1 MAEDDMKTASAS
13 VSEDQVAIEPLGL
26 EWTQLLEAS
35 WKFSDEFT
43 HKMLQTLI
51 RLQRVFGVFVA
62 SSREPV
68 SWMVLDR

>member
-1 MAEDDMKTASAS
+1 MTEDDKIS
-13 VSEDQVAIEPLGL
+13 VSEDQVRIEPLSE
-26 EWTQLLEAS
+26 EWTQLQEAS

-51 RLQRVFGVFVA
+51 KLKRVFGVFVA
-62 SSREPV
+62 TSREPV

>member
-1 MAEDDMKTASAS
+1 MPEDTKIS
-13 VSEDQVAIEPLGL
+13 VSEDQVTIEPLSS

-43 HKMLQTLI
+43 HKMLQTLT
-51 RLQRVFGVFVA
+51 RLNRVFGVFVA
-62 SSREPV
+62 SIREPV

>member
-1 MAEDDMKTASAS
+1 MAEDDKTITK
-13 VSEDQVAIEPLGL
+13 DQVTIEPLGS
-26 EWTQLLEAS
+26 EWTQLLEES

-51 RLQRVFGVFVA
+51 RLNRVFGVFVA
-62 SSREPV
+62 TSREPV

>member
-1 MAEDDMKTASAS
+1 MSEDDNIS
-13 VSEDQVAIEPLGL
+13 VSEDQVTIEPLGL
-26 EWTQLLEAS
+26 EWTQLLEES

-51 RLQRVFGVFVA
+51 RLNRVFGLFVA
-62 SSREPV
+62 ASKEPV